1 MKDCSSAS
9 DITDI
14 ICLSERV
21 PVGRTPLK
29 QLVTKKACSFKRFP
43 LLQHPVESLLVPVSL
58 IYALFKTQQRFEVQ
72 VNKRNLKN
80 VPNTWKEIRQLCR
93 QQRHMIQASDWVVRW
108 NMRRPGLIS
117 FSISSIIF
125 LEPVLGGTGR
135 RTGQTRGRNVGPAWI
150 QMCLLRQSAPRTKSM
165 LETQRNLGQHFP
177 FSLSYFRDLAICLTL
192 A

>member
-93 QQRHMIQASDWVVRW
+93 QQRHMIQASDLSGE
-108 NMRRPGLIS
+108 M
-117 FSISSIIF
+117 
-125 LEPVLGGTGR
+125 EHET
-135 RTGQTRGRNVGPAWI
+135 AWLDK
-150 QMCLLRQSAPRTKSM
+150 LLHKQHNIPRACAWGDRTKNR
-165 LETQRNLGQHFP
+165 T
-177 FSLSYFRDLAICLTL
+177 D
-192 A
+192 